1 MPKRGRD
8 EIEELPQRSRRAPR
22 YLDDYITE
30 KITRRNISCNLEEVK
45 KHRENM
51 DDLIDSL
58 EGLILEQRE
67 ISTDDLITEIEN
79 MQISAMDRK
88 VDELKGKQQRIGG
101 QKGGA
106 IMGMNASA
114 LVMYLIAD
122 AIKEVANIAI
132 EQLTKL
138 LNAGVKVLQ
147 FLSNKDSCAELVMRE
162 MLGREIMI
170 AAKFY
175 FIGLLATEFDPVQV
189 LTTLVELLKQ
199 FLPYVTKGISAG
211 FISAIGYLVYHF
223 ANHYGT
229 ALSEDAKNKI
239 NALIVTV
246 NALEDAKSDA
256 VVENVITASKNMV
269 QQAQEVIE
277 ILTEETVDREELMKK
292 IREGLTYIPVDRTGE
307 IADVMSID
315 QLRQLDAPAMPPAP
329 AEGANQEDDAA
340 MPPAPVEGGSKHK
353 KKTTQKRKKNSSIKK
368 NKSAKKSGKKT
379 TYRKHRK

>member
-175 FIGLLATEFDPVQV
+175 FIGLLATEFDPY
-189 LTTLVELLKQ
+189 K
-199 FLPYVTKGISAG
+199 FLQ
-211 FISAIGYLVYHF
+211 H
-223 ANHYGT
+223 
-229 ALSEDAKNKI
+229 
-239 NALIVTV
+239 
-246 NALEDAKSDA
+246 
-256 VVENVITASKNMV
+256 
-269 QQAQEVIE
+269 
-277 ILTEETVDREELMKK
+277 
-292 IREGLTYIPVDRTGE
+292 
-307 IADVMSID
+307 
-315 QLRQLDAPAMPPAP
+315 
-329 AEGANQEDDAA
+329 
-340 MPPAPVEGGSKHK
+340 
-353 KKTTQKRKKNSSIKK
+353 
-368 NKSAKKSGKKT
+368 
-379 TYRKHRK
+379 

>member
-1 MPKRGRD
+1 M
-8 EIEELPQRSRRAPR
+8 
-22 YLDDYITE
+22 
-30 KITRRNISCNLEEVK
+30 
-45 KHRENM
+45 
-51 DDLIDSL
+51 
-58 EGLILEQRE
+58 
-67 ISTDDLITEIEN
+67 
-79 MQISAMDRK
+79 
-88 VDELKGKQQRIGG
+88 
-101 QKGGA
+101 
-106 IMGMNASA
+106 
-114 LVMYLIAD
+114 
-122 AIKEVANIAI
+122 
-132 EQLTKL
+132 
-138 LNAGVKVLQ
+138 
-147 FLSNKDSCAELVMRE
+147 
-162 MLGREIMI
+162 
-170 AAKFY
+170 
-175 FIGLLATEFDPVQV
+175 
-189 LTTLVELLKQ
+189 
-199 FLPYVTKGISAG
+199 
-211 FISAIGYLVYHF
+211 YHF